1 MTPCNPVP
9 DLVDIARQSVRPI
22 SPDGA
27 ARIAAFLL
35 DACDDAAFTNRAGEP
50 DLYYS
55 GFGLDALL
63 ALGAAPRNPQE
74 PRAAQF
80 CAEPG
85 GV

>member
-35 DACDDAAFTNRAGEP
+35 DQAG
-50 DLYYS
+50 L
-55 GFGLDALL
+55 
-63 ALGAAPRNPQE
+63 NPVAKDKK
-74 PRAAQF
+74 PN
-80 CAEPG
+80 
-85 GV
+85 